1 MKIKYTAQ
9 SSTMRGGTLY
19 REGDVLECESDE
31 GQALIDGGLW
41 AAVETPKPK
50 KSKKASSKSQNDTEE
65 K

>member
-1 MKIKYTAQ
+1 MKIRYTAK
-9 SSTMRGGTLY
+9 SSTIRSGTLY
-19 REGDVLECESDE
+19 REGDVLECEPEE

-50 KSKKASSKSQNDTEE
+50 KSKKASRKSQDETEE